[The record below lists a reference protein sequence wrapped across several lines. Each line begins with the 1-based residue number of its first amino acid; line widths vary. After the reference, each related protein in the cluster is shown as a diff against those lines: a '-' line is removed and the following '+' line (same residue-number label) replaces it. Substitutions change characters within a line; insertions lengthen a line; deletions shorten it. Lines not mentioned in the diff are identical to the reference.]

1 MTTSKEITDVMN
13 VDSPI
18 VKIMSVGATLWE
30 KKVVDILNLNDRP
43 SDSSYIYKVVVDGKN
58 VYALQT
64 VSSTKANFYRFEIT
78 NGKLIEKNRQMN
90 VDCDSQILI
99 HPKDAKDSVIFTVLK
114 RKNSYGYT
122 SEALCSFDLSGYGSI
137 TELSDKDKRMSNCRS
152 GLYDESAGK
161 VFLHVNN
168 EFHYID
174 IRSRGSAPYGSGDY
188 YFNKHFEKD
197 KDYKMPDIWDMKH
210 SLDDGFTHNWI
221 LTGGDT
227 YSTPRMQMLADISY
241 TNVNFNENI
250 GFWIYTAFPD
260 DLSNKNVEYH
270 SLCLVD
276 GREDCQTFVVS
287 EDGRVYF
294 LAKKFLDLPAK
305 TDYERA
311 IKKDSYDIKLKNPK
325 GIIVDAV
332 CDYAR
337 ERLIVKYERRD
348 YNGIAYTAY
357 DLDGNTIKDIKVNT
371 SSSYSPYGF
380 GYSDG
385 YFIYTY
391 IDQDYGNHVI
401 CCEQI

>member
-18 VKIMSVGATLWE
+18 VKIMSVGSTLWE

-64 VSSTKANFYRFEIT
+64 VSSTKANFYRFEIS

-114 RKNSYGYT
+114 RKNSYGYD
-122 SEALCSFDLSGYGSI
+122 SEVLCAFDLSEDYYMS
-137 TELSDKDKRMSNCRS
+137 ELSDKDKRIQNCRY
-152 GLYDESAGK
+152 GLYDESRSE
-161 VFLHVNN
+161 VFLYASN
-168 EFHYID
+168 EFHHIG
-174 IRSRGSAPYGSGDY
+174 IEKIGKAPYENEDY
-188 YFNKHFEKD
+188 YSRKHFVKD
-197 KDYKMPDIWDMKH
+197 KDYRMPSVWDMKH
-210 SLDDGFTHNWI
+210 SLDDGFTHNFM
-221 LTGGDT
+221 LTGRDS
-227 YSTPRMQMLADISY
+227 YSTPPMQMLADISY
-241 TNVNFNENI
+241 TNINFNENI
-250 GFWIYTAFPD
+250 GFRIFTAFPD

-270 SLCLVD
+270 NLCSVD

-294 LAKKFLDLPAK
+294 LTKKFMDLPAK

-325 GIIVDAV
+325 GTIVDAV

-337 ERLIVKYERRD
+337 GRLIVKYERRN

-357 DLDGNTIKDIKVNT
+357 DLDGNVIKDIKVNT
-371 SSSYSPYGF
+371 RSTYSPYGF

-391 IDQDYGNHVI
+391 IDQDSGNHVM